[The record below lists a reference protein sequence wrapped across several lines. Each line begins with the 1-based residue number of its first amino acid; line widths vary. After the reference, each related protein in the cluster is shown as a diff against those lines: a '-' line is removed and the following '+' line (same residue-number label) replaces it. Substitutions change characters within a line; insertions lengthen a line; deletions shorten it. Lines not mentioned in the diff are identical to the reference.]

1 MKKNIAFCCN
11 NQLIEFLKNIKP
23 EITKLHFSS
32 NRCCGQ
38 FRSQYVFHLMCYFPL
53 DLEIT
58 WNYGEAH
65 HFKEPHENRGEAV
78 NHKVFS
84 DVEARKVV
92 IQNAC

>member
-38 FRSQYVFHLMCYFPL
+38 FRSQ
-53 DLEIT
+53 
-58 WNYGEAH
+58 NYGEAH